1 MSSCATTGAHG
12 ARRPS
17 PRAPLAE
24 PALEPEPEPVELV
37 LHQLPV
43 TDELLALQE
52 AQVQYLSARM
62 AEQMNDLLTYSSV
75 VAEVWSDAGAELAP
89 HQSKP
94 HPLEHEC
101 ATLATKRSAAQ
112 DQVGREEEAG
122 RADEE
127 AELQRIEEELRQ
139 LETEEHEHLGDQS
152 PVARPSYTCEYECG
166 FVGTFSEV
174 ADHEVLCPK
183 QPQPLSPVAPSS
195 SYTCEFKCGFV
206 GTFVE
211 VADHEARCPSQPQP
225 RQSTGTSKKRVGG
238 VVVVNGVEY
247 FI

>member
-1 MSSCATTGAHG
+1 M
-12 ARRPS
+12 
-17 PRAPLAE
+17 AE

-89 HQSKP
+89 H
-94 HPLEHEC
+94 PLEHEC
-101 ATLATKRSAAQ
+101 ATLATKRSAAR
-112 DQVGREEEAG
+112 DQVRREEEAG

-139 LETEEHEHLGDQS
+139 LETEEHEHLRDQS
-152 PVARPSYTCEYECG
+152 PVARPSYTCEFECG

-195 SYTCEFKCGFV
+195 SYTCEFECGFV